1 MKEEVEEQ
9 EIQKVEKIISFEI
22 FVFVLNLFEFSRTKI
37 FLFKK
42 PKDGDFKL
50 ISPVPYSIIFNPD
63 SSAICLLR
71 SYKGKVSRGN
81 GDILCS
87 FYLTERM
94 THVNSIH
101 NTRKAH
107 L

>member
-42 PKDGDFKL
+42 PKDGDFRL
-50 ISPVPYSIIFNPD
+50 ISPVPYT
-63 SSAICLLR
+63 R
-71 SYKGKVSRGN
+71 
-81 GDILCS
+81 
-87 FYLTERM
+87 TERM

>member
-50 ISPVPYSIIFNPD
+50 IYSIIFNPD
-63 SSAICLLR
+63 SSAICLFR
-71 SYKGKVSRGN
+71 SYIGK
-81 GDILCS
+81 
-87 FYLTERM
+87 
-94 THVNSIH
+94 
-101 NTRKAH
+101 
-107 L
+107 